1 MKILQINK
9 FHYLKGGSERY
20 YFDLS
25 EELEKQGHEVI
36 FFSMLDPKNKESKYQ
51 EYFIKNVDLHKF
63 NFINIVK
70 FFYNYE
76 AVRNLK
82 KLIEIEKPDIAHL
95 HNIAHQFSPVI
106 INVLKKHKIPV
117 VQTLHDYKLICPN
130 AKLYVDSK
138 LCEKCN
144 GGKYYQCFAN
154 KCMHNSRPKSFL
166 GMLEAY
172 LYQNILKS
180 YQKIDL
186 FLAPS
191 QFMKDI
197 CVRFGVS
204 EQKVKTIYNFIPE
217 GFVGFENLNKE
228 KTKRPEGINSYLL
241 YFGRI
246 SEEKGIDVLL
256 DALSLADN
264 KINLKIAGE
273 GPDLEKIKNK
283 IKNNN
288 LSERVDVLGHK
299 TGEELKNLILNS
311 KAVVMPSLWHE
322 NMPFSLIETL
332 ALKCPVIISRV
343 GGMPELIK
351 EGFNGLTFKS
361 GNIPELAQK
370 IDLLSKMNFDLS
382 KQDGLLLNIKE
393 HAREVFKI
401 YQERITHN
409 A

>member
-20 YFDLS
+20 YFGLS

-36 FFSMLDPKNKESKYQ
+36 FFSMLDLKNKESKYQ
-51 EYFIKNVDLHKF
+51 KYFIKNVDLHKF
-63 NFINIVK
+63 SFINIIK

-82 KLIEIEKPDIAHL
+82 KLLKQEKPDIAHL
-95 HNIAHQFSPVI
+95 HNIAHQFSPII

-130 AKLYVDSK
+130 SKLYSQNK
-138 LCEKCN
+138 ICEKCN
-144 GGKYYQCFAN
+144 GGKYYQCFLN
-154 KCMHNSRPKSFL
+154 KCMHNSRSKSFL

-172 LYQNILKS
+172 LHQSILKT

-186 FLAPS
+186 FLSPS
-191 QFMKDI
+191 QFMKDT
-197 CVRFGVS
+197 CERFGVN

-217 GFVGFENLNKE
+217 NFINFNNSNINE
-228 KTKRPEGINSYLL
+228 KNQDPYLL

-256 DALSLADN
+256 DALLLTNS

-273 GPDLEKIKNK
+273 GPDLEKLKTK

-288 LSERVDVLGHK
+288 LSKRVEILGYK
-299 TGEELKNLILNS
+299 SGEELKNLILNS

-332 ALKCPVIISRV
+332 ALKRPVIISRV

-351 EGFNGLTFKS
+351 EGFNGLSFKP

-370 IDLLSKMNFDLS
+370 IDLLPKMNFDLS
-382 KQDGLLLNIKE
+382 KQNDLLLDVKE
-393 HAREVFKI
+393 HTQRILKI
-401 YQERITHN
+401 YQGLITN
-409 A
+409 SS

>member
-20 YFDLS
+20 YFGLS

-36 FFSMLDPKNKESKYQ
+36 FFSMLDLKNKESKYQ
-51 EYFIKNVDLHKF
+51 KYFIKNVDLHKF
-63 NFINIVK
+63 SFINIIK

-82 KLIEIEKPDIAHL
+82 KLLKQEKPDIAHL
-95 HNIAHQFSPVI
+95 HNIAHQFSPII

-130 AKLYVDSK
+130 SKLYSQNK
-138 LCEKCN
+138 ICEKCN
-144 GGKYYQCFAN
+144 GGKYYQCFLN
-154 KCMHNSRPKSFL
+154 KCMHNSRSKSFL

-172 LYQNILKS
+172 LHQSILKT

-191 QFMKDI
+191 QFMKDT
-197 CVRFGVS
+197 CERFGVN

-217 GFVGFENLNKE
+217 NFINFNNSNINE
-228 KTKRPEGINSYLL
+228 KNQDPYLL

-256 DALSLADN
+256 DALLLTNS

-273 GPDLEKIKNK
+273 GPDLEKLKTK

-288 LSERVDVLGHK
+288 LSKRVEILGYK
-299 TGEELKNLILNS
+299 SGEELKNLILNS

-332 ALKCPVIISRV
+332 TLKRPVIISRV

-351 EGFNGLTFKS
+351 EGFNGLSFKP

-370 IDLLSKMNFDLS
+370 IDLLPKMNFDLS
-382 KQDGLLLNIKE
+382 KQNDLLLDVKE
-393 HAREVFKI
+393 HTQRIFKI
-401 YQERITHN
+401 YQGLITN
-409 A
+409 SS

>member
-1 MKILQINK
+1 
-9 FHYLKGGSERY
+9 
-20 YFDLS
+20 
-25 EELEKQGHEVI
+25 
-36 FFSMLDPKNKESKYQ
+36 MLDSKNKESKYQ
-51 EYFIKNVDLHKF
+51 KYFIKNVDLHKF
-63 NFINIVK
+63 NLVNIVK

-82 KLIEIEKPDIAHL
+82 KLIKTEKPDIAHL

-130 AKLYVDSK
+130 SKLYSQNRI
-138 LCEKCN
+138 CEKCN
-144 GGKYYQCFAN
+144 GGKYYQCFLN
-154 KCMHNSRPKSFL
+154 KCMHNSRSKSFL

-172 LYQNILKS
+172 LHQSILKS

-191 QFMKDI
+191 QFMKDA
-197 CVRFGVS
+197 CMRFGVS
-204 EQKVKTIYNFIPE
+204 EQKIKTIYNFIPE
-217 GFVGFENLNKE
+217 NFINFNNSNINE
-228 KTKRPEGINSYLL
+228 KNQDPYLL

-256 DALSLADN
+256 DALLLTNS
-264 KINLKIAGE
+264 KINLKIVGE
-273 GPDLEKIKNK
+273 GPDSEKLKTK

-288 LSERVDVLGHK
+288 LSERVEILGHK
-299 TGEELKNLILNS
+299 VGEELKNLILNS
-311 KAVVMPSLWHE
+311 KAVVIPSLWHE

-332 ALKCPVIISRV
+332 VLKRPVIISRV

-351 EGFNGLTFKS
+351 EGFNGLSFKP

-370 IDLLSKMNFDLS
+370 IDLLPKMNFDLS
-382 KQDGLLLNIKE
+382 KQNSLLLNIAD
-393 HAREVFKI
+393 HTLKI
-401 YQERITHN
+401 VCIYEKLVMHKV
-409 A
+409 